1 MAKKVV
7 SKPKKITP
15 VAKKASAVK
24 KPAAKKAAPKKTS
37 VKKVAA
43 VKSSAKKVVAKKA
56 TKKPVV
62 KKVAAKAAKKAMPKK
77 VLSKPKAMKAV
88 QKRKK
93 VSAIPKG
100 YTSVT
105 PYLMVSNA
113 AQAIEFYKKVFA
125 AKEGFRMEHEGKITH
140 AELKIG
146 SARIMLADEQG
157 DKGNAQSDKAALA
170 VGLHL
175 YTKDCDATIKAAVS
189 AGAKLLRPAE
199 TFFYGDRA
207 GMVQDPFGHSWNVAT
222 HVEDVS
228 PAVQKKRAAEIYSKK

>member
-7 SKPKKITP
+7 SKPKKVTTT
-15 VAKKASAVK
+15 AKRASAVK
-24 KPAAKKAAPKKTS
+24 KPAAKKVAAKKTP
-37 VKKVAA
+37 VKKVIA
-43 VKSSAKKVVAKKA
+43 VKPSAKKVAVKKA
-56 TKKPVV
+56 SKKTVV
-62 KKVAAKAAKKAMPKK
+62 KKVAAKAVKKSMPKK
-77 VLSKPKAMKAV
+77 TASKPKALKAAP
-88 QKRKK
+88 KRKK
-93 VSAIPKG
+93 VSPIPKG

-105 PYLMVSNA
+105 PYLMVNNA
-113 AQAIEFYKKVFA
+113 AQAIDFYKKVFA
-125 AKEGFRMEHEGKITH
+125 AKEGFRMEHDGKITH

-157 DKGNAQSDKAALA
+157 EKSSAQSDKAALA

-189 AGAKLLRPAE
+189 AGAKLLKPAE
-199 TFFYGDRA
+199 TFFYGDRS

-228 PAVQKKRAAEIYSKK
+228 PALQKKRAAELYGKK